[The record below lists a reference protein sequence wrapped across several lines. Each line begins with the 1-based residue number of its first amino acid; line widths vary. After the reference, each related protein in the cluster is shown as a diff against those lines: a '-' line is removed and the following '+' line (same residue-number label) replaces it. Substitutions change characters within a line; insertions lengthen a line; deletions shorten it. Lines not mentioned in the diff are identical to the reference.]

1 MEGMRLLMNRGMGL
15 ILAGEHL
22 RDHSSDYSF
31 ILRNMN
37 KAVLG
42 GMDAVLIVSKR
53 YKWRLEER
61 LSEVKDLVSD
71 VKLPDYFVDMYS
83 KACSFKLKP
92 TGDMPD
98 DPFEHWNTIREFW
111 CDMVRLCLDCKP
123 DSSVA
128 TVLKSMHDIC
138 ASKNGRSCRNALRW
152 VARSHSF
159 GKNMLDI
166 FDDPIMRL
174 LSRIYVLLSEA
185 DPRLENFEGGD
196 KELKRL
202 WMLFN

>member
-1 MEGMRLLMNRGMGL
+1 MNRGMGL

-22 RDHSSDYSF
+22 RDHSFDYNF

-83 KACSFKLKP
+83 KTEKK
-92 TGDMPD
+92 
-98 DPFEHWNTIREFW
+98 
-111 CDMVRLCLDCKP
+111 V
-123 DSSVA
+123 
-128 TVLKSMHDIC
+128 
-138 ASKNGRSCRNALRW
+138 
-152 VARSHSF
+152 
-159 GKNMLDI
+159 
-166 FDDPIMRL
+166 
-174 LSRIYVLLSEA
+174 
-185 DPRLENFEGGD
+185 
-196 KELKRL
+196 
-202 WMLFN
+202 